1 MNAEFLKRVVE
12 LTNAERAQRG
22 LDPLTFNPQLAAAA
36 QVHSVNMGMRDFIAH
51 TDPVDRSSAADRV
64 ASQGYDYR
72 TVAENVA
79 AGEPTPE
86 QTVQGWMDSPSHRA
100 NILSPAVTE
109 IGVGYH
115 FQENDTGNVNF
126 SHYWTQVF
134 GTPMTIT
141 TGPNNQASARPETSP
156 SLQPPVEEVA
166 PISDPLPPTPQASGQ
181 PPVEEVAPISDP
193 LPPTPQT
200 SGRPEIPAVTP
211 PPTVGVALISEPLA
225 PNNQGFF
232 DLVGTSSVVQL
243 TPGALNGYQFGL
255 RGLAGDDIIIG
266 STDGELINGNEGRD
280 RIYGTGGNNFLRGG
294 MDDDTIVGADGNDT
308 INGNQGNDVIFG
320 SSGQNLLRG
329 GQGDDSLYGGSGDD
343 VLMGD
348 FGTDVLT
355 GGAGAD
361 LFVLRRDTVVGVTNP
376 LEADFITDFNRAEGD
391 RIGLT
396 DGLTENDI
404 TYEAIIDL
412 DNNGMNDTV
421 IRIIDT
427 NEILGVVLN
436 INPSDLNG
444 MFVSGSPDILAT
456 G

>member
-36 QVHSVNMGMRDFIAH
+36 QIHSANMGMRDFTAH
-51 TDPVDRSSAADRV
+51 IDPLDGKGAADRV
-64 ASQGYDYR
+64 TNQGYDYG

-86 QTVQGWMDSPSHRA
+86 QTVQGWMDSPSHRV
-100 NILSPAVTE
+100 NILNPAVTE

-134 GTPMTIT
+134 GTPMTIAT
-141 TGPNNQASARPETSP
+141 PPNHQASAGPENSNSIRPT
-156 SLQPPVEEVA
+156 LEEVT
-166 PISDPLPPTPQASGQ
+166 PIA
-181 PPVEEVAPISDP
+181 DP

-200 SGRPEIPAVTP
+200 SRRPEIPAFTP
-211 PPTVGVALISEPLA
+211 PPTEGVTQISEPLT

-232 DLVGTSSVVQL
+232 DLVGNSSVVQL

-266 STDGELINGNEGRD
+266 STDGELINGNQGRD
-280 RIYGTGGNNFLRGG
+280 RLYGTGGNNFLRGG

-308 INGNQGNDVIFG
+308 INGNQGNDIIFG
-320 SSGQNLLRG
+320 GSGQNLLRG
-329 GQGDDSLYGGSGDD
+329 GKGNDFLYGGSEND
-343 VLMGD
+343 VLIGD

-355 GGAGAD
+355 GGRGLICSSSVAI
-361 LFVLRRDTVVGVTNP
+361 P
-376 LEADFITDFNRAEGD
+376 L
-391 RIGLT
+391 
-396 DGLTENDI
+396 
-404 TYEAIIDL
+404 
-412 DNNGMNDTV
+412 
-421 IRIIDT
+421 
-427 NEILGVVLN
+427 LG
-436 INPSDLNG
+436 
-444 MFVSGSPDILAT
+444 
-456 G
+456 

>member
-36 QVHSVNMGMRDFIAH
+36 QVHSANMGMRDFMAH
-51 TDPVDRSSAADRV
+51 TDPVDGTGTADRV
-64 ASQGYDYR
+64 INQGYDYR
-72 TVAENVA
+72 TVGENVA
-79 AGEPTPE
+79 GGQPTPE
-86 QTVQGWMDSPSHRA
+86 QVVLEWMNSPSHRA

-115 FQENDTGNVNF
+115 EQENDTGNVNF

-134 GTPMTIT
+134 GTPMTIAT
-141 TGPNNQASARPETSP
+141 PSNNQAPARPETPASLRP
-156 SLQPPVEEVA
+156 SIEEVT
-166 PISDPLPPTPQASGQ
+166 PISDPLPPTPQASR
-181 PPVEEVAPISDP
+181 
-193 LPPTPQT
+193 
-200 SGRPEIPAVTP
+200 RPEIPDFTP
-211 PPTVGVALISEPLA
+211 PPTVGVVLISEPLT

-232 DLVGTSSVVQL
+232 DLVGNSSVVQL

-266 STDGELINGNEGRD
+266 STDGELINGNQGRD

-308 INGNQGNDVIFG
+308 INGNQGNDIIFG
-320 SSGQNLLRG
+320 GSGQNLLRG
-329 GQGDDSLYGGSGDD
+329 GKGDDSLYGGSGDD
-343 VLMGD
+343 VLIGD

-361 LFVLRRDTVVGVTNP
+361 LFVLRRDTAVGVTNP
-376 LEADFITDFNRAEGD
+376 LEADSITDFNRAEGD

-404 TYEAIIDL
+404 TYEAILDL

-444 MFVSGSPDILAT
+444 MFISGSPEILAT

>member
-1 MNAEFLKRVVE
+1 MNSEFLKRVVE
-12 LTNAERAQRG
+12 LTNAERVQRG
-22 LDPLTFNPQLAAAA
+22 LEPLTFNPQLGAAA
-36 QVHSVNMGMRDFIAH
+36 QIHSANMGMRDFLDH
-51 TDPVDRSSAADRV
+51 TDPVDRTGAADRV
-64 ASQGYDYR
+64 ADQGYDYR
-72 TVAENVA
+72 AVGENVA
-79 AGEPTPE
+79 AGQPTPE
-86 QTVQGWMDSPSHRA
+86 QVVLEWMDSPSHRA

-134 GTPMTIT
+134 ATPMMIATPPNQQ
-141 TGPNNQASARPETSP
+141 GPERPETSP
-156 SLQPPVEEVA
+156 FLRPPVEEVT
-166 PISDPLPPTPQASGQ
+166 PMSDPLPPN
-181 PPVEEVAPISDP
+181 
-193 LPPTPQT
+193 PQT
-200 SGRPEIPAVTP
+200 SQRPEIPAFTP
-211 PPTVGVALISEPLA
+211 PPTVGVTLISEPLT

-232 DLVGTSSVVQL
+232 DLVGNSSIIQL
-243 TPGALNGYQFGL
+243 TPGALNGYQLGL
-255 RGLAGDDIIIG
+255 RGLEGDDIIIG

-294 MDDDTIVGADGNDT
+294 TDDDTIVGADGNDT

-320 SSGQNLLRG
+320 GSGENLLRG
-329 GQGDDSLYGGSGDD
+329 GQGDDTLYGGSKDD
-343 VLMGD
+343 ILIGD

-361 LFVLRRDTVVGVTNP
+361 LFVLRRDTAVGVMNP
-376 LEADFITDFNRAEGD
+376 LEADSITDFNRAEGD

-396 DGLTENDI
+396 EGLTENDI
-404 TYEAIIDL
+404 TYEAIIDV

-421 IRIIDT
+421 IRIINT
-427 NEILGVVLN
+427 NEIVGVVLN

-444 MFVSGSPDILAT
+444 MFVSVSPDILAT

>member
-1 MNAEFLKRVVE
+1 MNSEFLNRVVE

-64 ASQGYDYR
+64 MSQGYDYR

-115 FQENDTGNVNF
+115 FQTNDTGNVNF

-134 GTPMTIT
+134 ATPMRIATPT
-141 TGPNNQASARPETSP
+141 NNPASAGPQTSTSTP
-156 SLQPPVEEVA
+156 PLQPEVT
-166 PISDPLPPTPQASGQ
+166 PISDPLPPNPQA
-181 PPVEEVAPISDP
+181 
-193 LPPTPQT
+193 
-200 SGRPEIPAVTP
+200 SGRPEIPAFTP
-211 PPTVGVALISEPLA
+211 PPTEGVTVISEPLT

-232 DLVGTSSVVQL
+232 DLVGNSSVVQL
-243 TPGALNGYQFGL
+243 APGALNGYQFGL

-266 STDGELINGNEGRD
+266 SNDGELINGNQGRD
-280 RIYGTGGNNFLRGG
+280 RIYGTGGNNFMRGG
-294 MDDDTIVGADGNDT
+294 MDDDTLVGADGNDT
-308 INGNQGNDVIFG
+308 INGNQGNDAIFG
-320 SSGQNLLRG
+320 GNGQNLLRG
-329 GQGDDSLYGGSGDD
+329 GQGNDSLYGGSAND

-361 LFVLRRDTVVGVTNP
+361 LFVLRRDTAVGGTNP
-376 LEADFITDFNRAEGD
+376 LEADSITDFNGAEGD

-396 DGLTENDI
+396 NGLTANDI
-404 TYEAIIDL
+404 TYEAIIDR

-421 IRIIDT
+421 IRTIDT
-427 NEILGVVLN
+427 NQILGVVLN

-444 MFVSGSPDILAT
+444 MFVSVSPEMLAT